1 MYIFFR
7 RSGNAKYE
15 TLLFAKCQDIISEKN
30 RNGRNYEAM
39 TQNFYERL
47 KNRINRP
54 GLFSASNGILVTE
67 CGLHY
72 AAGELTVSPSSMN
85 PRGIVHGGC
94 LSALMD
100 TVAGIAA
107 CTDGRGCVTL
117 NCSASYLRAAQNT
130 KKVYCKASAVK
141 TGHTIAVYQ
150 AELFDDDGTLL
161 ANGTYTF
168 FLKEQ
173 LKEANPE

>member
-1 MYIFFR
+1 MGLREIGKPER
-7 RSGNAKYE
+7 
-15 TLLFAKCQDIISEKN
+15 TLHFSPWRDIISEKTEGIQ
-30 RNGRNYEAM
+30 RTM
-39 TQNFYERL
+39 TQDFYERL

-54 GLFSASNGILVTE
+54 GLFSASNGIQVTE

-72 AAGELTVSPSSMN
+72 AVGELTVSPSSMN

-94 LSALMD
+94 LSSLMD

-117 NCSASYLRAAQNT
+117 SCSVSYLRAAQST

-141 TGHTIAVYQ
+141 TGRTVAVYQ
-150 AELFDDDGTLL
+150 AELLDDDGTLL

-173 LKEANPE
+173 LKEAKTE

>member
-1 MYIFFR
+1 MEMTEEQRQRHYEKLAHYINTVR
-7 RSGNAKYE
+7 GYAHL
-15 TLLFAKCQDIISEKN
+15 T
-30 RNGRNYEAM
+30 
-39 TQNFYERL
+39 
-47 KNRINRP
+47 
-54 GLFSASNGILVTE
+54 GIRVTKVDRDYCE
-67 CGLHY
+67 
-72 AAGELTVSPSSMN
+72 GELDITPDKCN
-85 PRGIVHGGC
+85 YLGIVHGGC
-94 LSALMD
+94 LATLAD

-117 NCSASYLRAAQNT
+117 NCSVSYLRAAQNT

>member
-1 MYIFFR
+1 MHFALR
-7 RSGNAKYE
+7 R
-15 TLLFAKCQDIISEKN
+15 DIISEKN
-30 RNGRNYEAM
+30 ESEGIMPM
-39 TQNFYERL
+39 TQDFYERL

-54 GLFSASNGILVTE
+54 GLFSATNGILVTE

-72 AAGELTVSPSSMN
+72 ANGELTVSPSSMN
-85 PRGIVHGGC
+85 PRCIVHGGC

-117 NCSASYLRAAQNT
+117 NCSVSYLRAAQNT
-130 KKVYCKASAVK
+130 KKVYCKATAVK
-141 TGHTIAVYQ
+141 TGRTVAVYQ

-173 LKEANPE
+173 LKEAHPE

>member
-1 MYIFFR
+1 
-7 RSGNAKYE
+7 
-15 TLLFAKCQDIISEKN
+15 
-30 RNGRNYEAM
+30 
-39 TQNFYERL
+39 
-47 KNRINRP
+47 
-54 GLFSASNGILVTE
+54 
-67 CGLHY
+67 
-72 AAGELTVSPSSMN
+72 MN

-117 NCSASYLRAAQNT
+117 NCSVSYLRAAQNT
-130 KKVYCKASAVK
+130 KKVYCKATAVK
-141 TGHTIAVYQ
+141 TGRTVAVYQ

-173 LKEANPE
+173 LKEAHPE